1 MSNYGFTND
10 QGEPIMDGAAYRFEQ
25 QLDMDSMADYY
36 ADRFY
41 DNDGGVLDPSEC
53 GHGSLD
59 YPEGEIWCYDCDSQV
74 GIWESR
80 DADGWPI
87 PTFFDQSGHPDAEPM
102 EDQWL
107 DSHMEDRLTTMFE

>member
-1 MSNYGFTND
+1 MSNYFNEA
-10 QGEPIMDGAAYRFEQ
+10 GEPLMDGSAMRYEMY
-25 QLDMDSMADYY
+25 LDSLGDREPDSDA
-36 ADRFY
+36 FY
-41 DNDGGVLDPSEC
+41 DNDGDVLDPSEC

-74 GIWESR
+74 GIWEHR
-80 DADGWPI
+80 DEDGWPI